1 MLVRRSVLEKIFQE
15 IQQLRYRLDD
25 IESSFSKW
33 NPEPMEIL
41 GSELLSLPD
50 HLRRTF
56 VTVAKIGE
64 SDATIVSNHTGR
76 CRAIESNYLNQLVRM
91 GWLNK
96 RRASRAIYFRP
107 VSEKIFRKNPRLT
120 KIKKKEVY

>member
-1 MLVRRSVLEKIFQE
+1 LVKRSVLQKIFQE
-15 IQQLRYRLDD
+15 MQYIRFRLN
-25 IESSFSKW
+25 ELENNFSKW

-41 GSELLSLPD
+41 GSELLLLPD

-56 VTVAKIGE
+56 VTLAKIGE
-64 SDATIVSNHTGR
+64 SDATTVSNHTGR

-96 RRASRAIYFRP
+96 RRASRTTYFRP
-107 VSEKIFRKNPRLT
+107 VSEKIFRKNSRLT
-120 KIKKKEVY
+120 KIREME